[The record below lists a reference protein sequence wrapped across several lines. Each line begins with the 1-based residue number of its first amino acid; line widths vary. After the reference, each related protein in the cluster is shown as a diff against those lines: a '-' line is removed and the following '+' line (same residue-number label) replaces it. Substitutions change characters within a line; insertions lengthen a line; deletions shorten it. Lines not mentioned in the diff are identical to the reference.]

1 MSKGLPGFHGAD
13 HIGLTVPDLEEAI
26 EFFCSVI
33 GCELIYRAPPFA
45 DDKGTFMK
53 DQLNVHP
60 QARIRGVAFLR
71 CGNNL
76 NFEVFEYESPDQRD
90 AIPRNSDPGAHHIA
104 FYVDDM
110 ARAIEHL
117 EKHNV
122 TLLGRPVVESEGVDL
137 GVTWLYFLAPWG
149 MQLELLSYP
158 NGKAYEEETSARL
171 WDPRQT

>member
-13 HIGLTVPDLEEAI
+13 HIGITVPNLDEAI
-26 EFFCSVI
+26 EFFCNVI

-60 QARIRGVAFLR
+60 RARIRGVAFLR
-71 CGNNL
+71 CGNNS
-76 NFEVFEYESPDQRD
+76 NFEVFEYDSPDQRN

-122 TLLGRPVVESEGVDL
+122 TFLGRPVVESEGVDL
-137 GVTWLYFLAPWG
+137 GVTWIYFLAPWG
-149 MQLELLSYP
+149 LQLELLSYP
-158 NGKAYEEETSARL
+158 DGKGYEEETSARL
-171 WDPRQT
+171 WDPRPT